1 MGKTICVALLTLMV
15 FICDIANACVSGIGR
30 SEGTNRYTSTTVC
43 QTGNLGAFMVG
54 GGSSNGGSS
63 YTPPEYY
70 AAMKEN
76 AKKEEEGKRAY
87 CKANNYPTHVPF
99 CAGFKEQERLKK
111 VQECRSESVG
121 RTERCNLS
129 AVNLHK
135 IDSAWCSG
143 AKWLG
148 GVAGLAGTWTASQGE
163 GAATVLL
170 GGTALTLI
178 QKGDDCQT
186 DLDRVRDASMSI
198 CGTDQARRDLDCD
211 AIK

>member
-99 CAGFKEQERLKK
+99 CAGYKEQAIQACKQDVNQRYDLAVSDANKRMISGHADCDK
-111 VQECRSESVG
+111 TYS
-121 RTERCNLS
+121 TTWLS
-129 AVNLHK
+129 ASHTACINQSNGHFNGAISGIEEDKK
-135 IDSAWCSG
+135 IRLGNCSN
-143 AKWLG
+143 
-148 GVAGLAGTWTASQGE
+148 
-163 GAATVLL
+163 
-170 GGTALTLI
+170 
-178 QKGDDCQT
+178 
-186 DLDRVRDASMSI
+186 M
-198 CGTDQARRDLDCD
+198 
-211 AIK
+211 